1 MGSYYQRNQVA
12 ENKPN
17 YVPFDIVQWTG
28 VETGLWMVQAG
39 TNFSTFN
46 YGIPSYIPINGLNS
60 GFEWGGN
67 EKVFLDMT
75 ILPNLQVSGCAVS
88 VGKVGVDADGEE
100 NESFPPGW
108 IDYPSMFRIMPKDT
122 INDQGMVT
130 QVANGKRQTKCY
142 LLLGY
147 RSDDTDIGG
156 SGNATP
162 PADNASFVP
171 IQKVDTNII
180 MMHSQCS
187 GVGITFPMPWFR
199 SIYPDDTSTL

>member
-1 MGSYYQRNQVA
+1 MASYYSINQTA

-17 YVPFDIVQWTG
+17 YIPFKILQWTG

-46 YGIPSYIPINGLNS
+46 YGIPSYIPIGGLNS
-60 GFEWGGN
+60 GFSWEPN
-67 EKVFLDMT
+67 EKVYLDMT
-75 ILPNLQVSGCAVS
+75 ILPNLQVSGCS
-88 VGKVGVDADGEE
+88 VQIAKVGVDADGEP

-108 IDYPSMFRIMPKDT
+108 IDYPSMLRIMPKDT
-122 INDQGMVT
+122 VNDDGLIT

-147 RSDDTDIGG
+147 RSDDTDLGG

-162 PADNASFVP
+162 PAGNGFFAP
-171 IQKVDTNII
+171 IQKAESNII
-180 MMHSQCS
+180 MMHGNIS

-199 SIYPDDTSTL
+199 SIYPGDTTTL